1 MIGQRAAHDRSWHWC
16 EPVEGPVTGRR
27 EGGGEHKVKTLFVSN
42 PDAQS
47 VDSVRPAG
55 NSALT
60 TEHCNGDG
68 PVCQKFL
75 PASVTLGL

>member
-1 MIGQRAAHDRSWHWC
+1 MTDQGGTG
-16 EPVEGPVTGRR
+16 EPVEGPVNRAL
-27 EGGGEHKVKTLFVSN
+27 GGGGGHKVKALLVSN

-68 PVCQKFL
+68 PVCQKVL
-75 PASVTLGL
+75 PASVTIGL

>member
-1 MIGQRAAHDRSWHWC
+1 MSLLRGLL
-16 EPVEGPVTGRR
+16 TGRW
-27 EGGGEHKVKTLFVSN
+27 EGGGGHNIKTLFVSN

-68 PVCQKFL
+68 PVCQKVL
-75 PASVTLGL
+75 PASVTIGL